1 MIMYE
6 NQNARRVRR
15 EFLNTNRSTMM
26 EIQKAAMAIS
36 L

>member
-1 MIMYE
+1 MYE
-6 NQNARRVRR
+6 SQKARRVRS

-26 EIQKAAMAIS
+26 EIPNAAMAIS